1 MKLIDHVDKMD
12 EYTSPRKVRELTVIS
27 LVLTQTELEN
37 ISSLRVGY
45 ALARDRLIEDF
56 IQFDDPWLYERI
68 KKARSKI
75 PIFNIEEIAK
85 EFNGVVNSSS
95 I

>member
-1 MKLIDHVDKMD
+1 MDKID

-27 LVLTQTELEN
+27 LVLTQEELED

-45 ALARDRLIEDF
+45 AIARDRLIEKY
-56 IQFDDPWLYERI
+56 IQFNDPWLYERI
-68 KKARSKI
+68 KNAKSKI
-75 PIFNIEEIAK
+75 PIFEIEEIAK

>member
-1 MKLIDHVDKMD
+1 MD

-27 LVLTQTELEN
+27 LVLTQEELED

-45 ALARDRLIEDF
+45 ALARDRLIEEF

-68 KKARSKI
+68 KSAKSKI

-85 EFNGVVNSSS
+85 DFNGVINSSN